1 MPMDVFVSSCVCD
14 TCKLQLI
21 QYSCVKIYYSILP
34 YPVDQTTSSP
44 PACLRSLPVLAAAR
58 MTHSSKHTIGETF
71 DSIHTC
77 SQNQYWL
84 NYTSSTKPPRWR
96 RSVSNTGNYLDHS
109 WVIGKPVYL
118 FDNCLQDNQIMQEIV
133 NTCIDICTIVFIIAS
148 TISVTLLSIILIVFK
163 NLVITQEFK
172 DHIKMIKQLRES
184 AWESE
189 LPADT

>member
-1 MPMDVFVSSCVCD
+1 M
-14 TCKLQLI
+14 
-21 QYSCVKIYYSILP
+21 
-34 YPVDQTTSSP
+34 
-44 PACLRSLPVLAAAR
+44 
-58 MTHSSKHTIGETF
+58 G
-71 DSIHTC
+71 

-118 FDNCLQDNQIMQEIV
+118 FDNRLQDNQIMQEIV
-133 NTCIDICTIVFIIAS
+133 NTCIDICTIIFIIAS

-184 AWESE
+184 AWEPE
-189 LPADT
+189 PPADT

>member
-1 MPMDVFVSSCVCD
+1 MDVFVSSCVCD

-84 NYTSSTKPPRWR
+84 NYTSSIKPPRWR
-96 RSVSNTGNYLDHS
+96 RSVSNTGNIL
-109 WVIGKPVYL
+109 
-118 FDNCLQDNQIMQEIV
+118 
-133 NTCIDICTIVFIIAS
+133 IIAGLLVNLCIFLMIVYN
-148 TISVTLLSIILIVFK
+148 TIKSCKKL
-163 NLVITQEFK
+163 
-172 DHIKMIKQLRES
+172 
-184 AWESE
+184 
-189 LPADT
+189 